1 MKNLY
6 FLDFETTGLNPY
18 HDEVIEIGIRKFG
31 DEGYYTT
38 LVIPDKENGIHYK
51 YVSKKITEVTGITDS
66 LIVKNGIDP
75 QEGTFNM
82 YKYILDT
89 CEDGPIYLVA
99 HNGLSFDF
107 IFFRKMLQ
115 KYMADEKLRTRSNS
129 MSLDIIK
136 RFRYHDSMLLAR
148 YLIPNDRV
156 NQQALCNRF
165 NVKNESAHR
174 AMGDVDS
181 LIKIYEIMCEQLS
194 YINKKGDKTYYINNT
209 DVLMDELMI

>member
-31 DEGYYTT
+31 DEGFYTT
-38 LVIPDKENGIHYK
+38 LVVPEKENGIHYK

-66 LIVKNGIDP
+66 LIIEKGIDP

-82 YKYILDT
+82 YKYILDS

-107 IFFRKMLQ
+107 IFFRRMLQ
-115 KYMADEKLRTRSNS
+115 KVYD
-129 MSLDIIK
+129 
-136 RFRYHDSMLLAR
+136 
-148 YLIPNDRV
+148 
-156 NQQALCNRF
+156 
-165 NVKNESAHR
+165 
-174 AMGDVDS
+174 G
-181 LIKIYEIMCEQLS
+181 
-194 YINKKGDKTYYINNT
+194 
-209 DVLMDELMI
+209 